1 MAGTK
6 RKDPLPAFV
15 FSVKIDGLGTAFF
28 KSAGG
33 LSYEVEATPIKE
45 GGVNDTTWQVPGSVK
60 WKNITLKRGFTADSE
75 LLQWR
80 NDWMSGKMSRKNIV
94 ITQLDSGL
102 NEVAKW
108 TAKDGFPMKWELS
121 EYDASKNEVAIETLE
136 IAHHGLTFGG

>member
-94 ITQLDSGL
+94 ITQLDSAL

>member
-75 LLQWR
+75 LLKWR
-80 NDWMSGKMSRKNIV
+80 NDWMAGKMSRKNVV
-94 ITQLDSGL
+94 ITQLDSAL

-136 IAHHGLTFGG
+136 IAHHGLTFG